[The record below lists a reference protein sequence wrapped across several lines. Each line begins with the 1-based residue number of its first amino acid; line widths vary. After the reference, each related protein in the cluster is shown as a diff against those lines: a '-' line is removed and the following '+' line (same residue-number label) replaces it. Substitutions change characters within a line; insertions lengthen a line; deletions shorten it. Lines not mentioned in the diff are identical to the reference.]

1 MNYDRIYEYRFK
13 GIDKA
18 AKQAVWKEISLWIYE
33 RMGKPRSVLDPAA
46 GEMEFLKSIPA
57 QEKWGVDTQEP
68 NALQR
73 SAISKDSIRFIHGN
87 IFDVDLPLDY
97 FDGIFISNFL
107 EHLRS
112 PEEIDTLFN
121 RLYRSLQKGGIV
133 VIMGPN
139 FKYCSADYFDCADHR
154 LALTHVSVEEF
165 LFASEFQVVKTFA
178 RFLPYSFRS
187 RLPASPALVKLYLNF
202 PILWRFWG
210 KQFLILA
217 RK

>member
-1 MNYDRIYEYRFK
+1 MNYGRIYQHRFK

-18 AKQAVWKEISLWIYE
+18 AKQAVWKEISRWIYD
-33 RMGKPRSVLDPAA
+33 RIGRPQRVLDPAA

-57 QEKWGVDTQEP
+57 REKWGIDAQEP
-68 NALQR
+68 NESER
-73 SAISKDSIRFIHGN
+73 DVISKEGIRFIHGD
-87 IFDVDLPLDY
+87 IFDVDLPLEY
-97 FDGIFISNFL
+97 FDAVFISNFL

-112 PEEIDTLFN
+112 PEEIVALFN
-121 RLYRSLQKGGIV
+121 RLYRSLKKGGRV
-133 VIMGPN
+133 AIMGPN
-139 FKYCSADYFDCADHR
+139 FKYCSADYYDCADHR
-154 LALTHVSVEEF
+154 LALTHVSIEEL
-165 LFASEFQVVKTFA
+165 LFAGEFEIEQTCA

>member
-1 MNYDRIYEYRFK
+1 MNYDRIYQHRFR
-13 GIDKA
+13 GIDKV

-33 RMGKPRSVLDPAA
+33 RMGRPRTILDPAA

-57 QEKWGVDTQEP
+57 QEKWGVDRQAP
-68 NALQR
+68 DALQR
-73 SAISKDSIRFIHGN
+73 SVISKDGIRFVHGD

-97 FDGIFISNFL
+97 FEGVFISNFL

-112 PEEIDTLFN
+112 PEEIDVLFS
-121 RLYRSLQKGGIV
+121 RLYKSLQKGGFLAV
-133 VIMGPN
+133 MGPN
-139 FKYCSADYFDCADHR
+139 FKYCSADYYDCADHR

-165 LFASEFQVVKTFA
+165 LFASEFQIEKIFP

-187 RLPASPALVKLYLNF
+187 KLPASPALVKLYLNI

>member
-1 MNYDRIYEYRFK
+1 MNYGRIYQRRFE

-18 AKQAVWKEISLWIYE
+18 AKEAVWKEISRWIYE

-57 QEKWGVDTQEP
+57 PEKWGVDAMEP
-68 NALQR
+68 NAAQR
-73 SAISKDSIRFIHGN
+73 SAISKDGIRFIHGD
-87 IFDVDLPLDY
+87 IFDVDLPPEY
-97 FDGIFISNFL
+97 FEAVFISNFL
-107 EHLRS
+107 EHLKS
-112 PEEIDTLFN
+112 PEEIDDLFS
-121 RLYRSLQKGGIV
+121 RLYRSLKKGGLV

-154 LALTHVSVEEF
+154 LPLTHISVEEL
-165 LFASEFQVVKTFA
+165 LFANEFQITKTFD

-202 PILWRFWG
+202 PLVWRFLG
-210 KQFLILA
+210 KQFLIFA

>member
-13 GIDKA
+13 GIDKV

-73 SAISKDSIRFIHGN
+73 SIISKDGIRFIHGN
-87 IFDVDLPLDY
+87 IFEVDLPLDY
-97 FDGIFISNFL
+97 FEGIFISNFL

-210 KQFLILA
+210 KQFLVLA

>member
-1 MNYDRIYEYRFK
+1 MNYDRIYQHRFK
-13 GIDKA
+13 GIDKV

-68 NALQR
+68 NALQL
-73 SAISKDSIRFIHGN
+73 SAMAKEGIRFIHGN
-87 IFDVDLPLDY
+87 ILDVDLPQEY
-97 FDGIFISNFL
+97 FEGIFISNFL

-121 RLYRSLQKGGIV
+121 RLYRILKKGGV
-133 VIMGPN
+133 VAIMGPN
-139 FKYCSADYFDCADHR
+139 FKYCSADYYDCADHR
-154 LALTHVSVEEF
+154 LALTHVSIEEF
-165 LFASEFQVVKTFA
+165 LFASEFRTEKTFP

-202 PILWRFWG
+202 PMLWRFLG

>member
-1 MNYDRIYEYRFK
+1 MNYGRIYQHRFS
-13 GIDKA
+13 GIDKV
-18 AKQAVWKEISLWIYE
+18 AKQAVWTEISHWIYA

-57 QEKWGVDTQEP
+57 KEKWGVDAQEP
-68 NALQR
+68 SELAR
-73 SAISKDSIRFIHGN
+73 SVISQEGIRFIHGD
-87 IFDVDLPLDY
+87 IFDVDLPSEY
-97 FDGIFISNFL
+97 FEAIFISNFL

-112 PEEIDTLFN
+112 PEEIDALLTKIHRCLRKDGF
-121 RLYRSLQKGGIV
+121 V
-133 VIMGPN
+133 AIMGPN

-154 LALTHVSVEEF
+154 LALTHVSIEEF
-165 LFASEFQVVKTFA
+165 LFASEFRIEKTYA

-202 PILWRFWG
+202 PILWRFLG
-210 KQFLILA
+210 KQFLVLA

>member
-1 MNYDRIYEYRFK
+1 MNYGRIYQRRFE

-18 AKQAVWKEISLWIYE
+18 AKEAVWKEISLWIYE

-46 GEMEFLKSIPA
+46 GEMEFLRSIPA
-57 QEKWGVDTQEP
+57 PERWGVDAMEP
-68 NALQR
+68 NASQR
-73 SAISKDSIRFIHGN
+73 SAISKDGIRFIHGN

-97 FDGIFISNFL
+97 FDAIFISNFL

-112 PEEIDTLFN
+112 PEEIDDLFT
-121 RLYRSLQKGGIV
+121 RLYRTLKKGGLV

-139 FKYCSADYFDCADHR
+139 FKYCGADYFDCADHR
-154 LALTHVSVEEF
+154 LALTHLSVEEL
-165 LFASEFQVVKTFA
+165 LFASEFQITDTFA

-187 RLPASPALVKLYLNF
+187 RLPASPALVRLYLNL
-202 PILWRFWG
+202 PMLWRFLG
-210 KQFLILA
+210 KQFLIFA